1 MGMSPALVS
10 LFVPLFVATFLGEAW
25 LRKRRGLGFDGKD
38 GRTSVAL
45 GFGFLVIN
53 VALQGL
59 TLGLFQVL
67 YQQHRLF
74 DLGTGAWV
82 WALALVAD
90 DLVFYVAH
98 RTSHE
103 VRFFWATHEAHH
115 SSEQYTLTTA
125 LRQPWTEPLGTL
137 FWLPLPLLG
146 FRPEMILA
154 AHTISLVYQY
164 WIHTELVG
172 RLGVLEWFLNTP
184 SHHRVHHGS
193 NPQYIDKNHGG
204 IFIVWDRLFGTFEP
218 EVERPVYGLTKPLEK
233 RDLVHVAFNEWIAI
247 ARDLRR
253 ARTLRGRLNVVFGRT
268 GTDYL
273 ACERGHE
280 VIPSRAWSQ

>member
-1 MGMSPALVS
+1 VSGPLLRPFRPSDDAGVDAVVARAFGRRAEADLVRALRHEARPFVEWVAEGPSGVVGHIALSPVT
-10 LFVPLFVATFLGEAW
+10 PERVAPGV
-25 LRKRRGLGFDGKD
+25 R
-38 GRTSVAL
+38 AL
-45 GFGFLVIN
+45 GLAPLSVEPGLQRSGIGQ
-53 VALQGL
+53 ALG
-59 TLGLFQVL
+59 
-67 YQQHRLF
+67 R
-74 DLGTGAWV
+74 A
-82 WALALVAD
+82 ALADCAVRGVG
-90 DLVFYVAH
+90 LVFV
-98 RTSHE
+98 
-103 VRFFWATHEAHH
+103 
-115 SSEQYTLTTA
+115 
-125 LRQPWTEPLGTL
+125 LGHAAYY
-137 FWLPLPLLG
+137 PLLG

-172 RLGVLEWFLNTP
+172 RLGVLEWLLNTP

-233 RDLVHVAFNEWIAI
+233 RDVVHVAFNEWIAI